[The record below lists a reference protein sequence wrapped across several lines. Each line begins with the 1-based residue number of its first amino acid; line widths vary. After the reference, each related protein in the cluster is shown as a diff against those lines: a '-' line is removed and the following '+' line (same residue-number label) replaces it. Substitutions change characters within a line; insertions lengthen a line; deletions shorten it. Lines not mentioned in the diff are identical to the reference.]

1 MSAETRINLP
11 SRSSSFV
18 GRERDVDDVVTA
30 LASDRLVTL
39 TGPGGCGKT
48 SLAVAVAA
56 ATAPGYDDGV
66 VFVDLAPVERAEL
79 VPNAIASALGIRERP
94 GQTLSQS
101 VAEYLGHQHRLVLI
115 DNCEHVTDAAREVVD
130 GVLRAGPR
138 VRVLATS
145 REHLGLAGEVIWLVP
160 PLDNEVATTLF
171 VDRAKAA
178 SATFDSVAHRAA
190 IVRLC
195 ERVEGMPLAIELAAA
210 RVNVLSVDQIITRLD
225 DAMRTPGGDASRSA
239 PTRQRTLRAT
249 FEWSYDLLSR
259 AEQALFARLA
269 VFTGGFTLDA
279 VEAIAAGT
287 EVAAEDAVG
296 YFVRLVDKSL
306 VLRAGDTQLQPRY
319 RLLEPLRQFAQSRL
333 SSEGSETEARDL
345 HLGYYARLAEAIEP
359 NLYVAGSRQWLD
371 RVSDETAN
379 IRAALQWA
387 FSAEGG
393 DREAGAR
400 LVAALGWA
408 WYATGRHAEG
418 RRWADLALETTKGQ
432 PSVLRGR
439 VLAAA
444 SLFAA
449 GESDFDAVAD
459 LGIEALTLGDDLG
472 LPYLQAYGRDM
483 LGIVRWVRGD
493 FDEAATLHRE
503 SVDFFDECDDHFNAA
518 LACAEWGR
526 DLAAAGRQA
535 EARAVFDA
543 GVAQGAGT
551 ERGDGARICARCVR
565 GVRTRNWRLERGG
578 DAH

>member
-1 MSAETRINLP
+1 M
-11 SRSSSFV
+11 
-18 GRERDVDDVVTA
+18 
-30 LASDRLVTL
+30 
-39 TGPGGCGKT
+39 
-48 SLAVAVAA
+48 
-56 ATAPGYDDGV
+56 
-66 VFVDLAPVERAEL
+66 
-79 VPNAIASALGIRERP
+79 
-94 GQTLSQS
+94 
-101 VAEYLGHQHRLVLI
+101 
-115 DNCEHVTDAAREVVD
+115 
-130 GVLRAGPR
+130 
-138 VRVLATS
+138 
-145 REHLGLAGEVIWLVP
+145 AGEVIWLVP
-160 PLDNEVATTLF
+160 PLDNEVATKLF
-171 VDRAKAA
+171 EDRAKAA
-178 SATFDSVAHRAA
+178 SATFDVVAHRAA

-195 ERVEGMPLAIELAAA
+195 ERVDGMPLAIELAAA

-225 DAMRTPGGDASRSA
+225 DAMRIPSGDANRSA

-279 VEAIAAGT
+279 VEAIAAGS

-306 VLRAGDTQLQPRY
+306 VLRAGDTPELQPRY

-333 SSEGSETEARDL
+333 SAEGSETEARDL
-345 HLGYYARLAEAIEP
+345 HLEYYARLAEEIEP

-379 IRAALQWA
+379 IRAALGWA
-387 FSAEGG
+387 FSSEGG

-400 LVAALGWA
+400 LFAALCWA

-418 RRWADLALETTKGQ
+418 RRWADLALEATKGR
-432 PSVLRGR
+432 PSLLRGR

-459 LGIEALTLGDDLG
+459 LGIETLTLGDDLG

-493 FDEAATLHRE
+493 FDEAVTLHRQ
-503 SVDFFDECDDHFNAA
+503 SVDFFDECGDHFNAA

-535 EARAVFDA
+535 EARTVFDA
-543 GVAQGAGT
+543 GVARAREL
-551 ERGDGARICARCVR
+551 ERGDGARIHARCVR
-565 GVRTRNWRLERGG
+565 GVRTRNW
-578 DAH
+578 